1 MQIFESQFN
10 ESVLF
15 PRVARGQMITWRL
28 QIDNSEFSH
37 HSDWHLI
44 QIVNYPN
51 AAYDLQICENILLH
65 QRWLTPPTYVL

>member
-1 MQIFESQFN
+1 MQILESQVN

-37 HSDWHLI
+37 HSD
-44 QIVNYPN
+44 
-51 AAYDLQICENILLH
+51 
-65 QRWLTPPTYVL
+65 